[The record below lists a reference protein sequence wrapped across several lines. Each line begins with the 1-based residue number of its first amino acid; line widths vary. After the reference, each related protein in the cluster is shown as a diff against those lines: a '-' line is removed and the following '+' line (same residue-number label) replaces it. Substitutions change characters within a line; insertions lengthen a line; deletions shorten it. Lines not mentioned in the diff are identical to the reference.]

1 MRKFRAM
8 LSARLLFT
16 LLCSLALVSGL
27 ALDPISSLTP
37 ELDLKPGTQVKA
49 SPYRNYRPPSSSRSP
64 RRTTAGGTRGGCSG
78 DAAIN
83 LTALAPQGHS
93 GQTAASRPTLTWF
106 LADQAPYPLELQ
118 FYRYIGRDI
127 EDDRLEPL
135 GVFDLGQSQ
144 PGYHSFTLPASL
156 APLQPGQFYRWKLVL
171 KCEPGQ
177 PSKNQIAEADLQVVP
192 ASSPMA
198 AATLTNPVDRSAHFI
213 ELGLWYEAIASLSEP
228 PVTPAVTA
236 YRRALLED
244 LAALEAENP
253 EDSKTNFSQAL
264 RSIATQN

>member
-1 MRKFRAM
+1 MRQFRAM

-16 LLCSLALVSGL
+16 LLPTLALGSGL
-27 ALDPISSLTP
+27 VLELMTTLTP
-37 ELDLKPGTQVKA
+37 GLGLKPETQVQA
-49 SPYRNYRPPSSSRSP
+49 SPYRNYRPPSSSRPP

-93 GQTAASRPTLTWF
+93 GQTAASHPTLTWF

-118 FYRYIGRDI
+118 LYRYIGEDTQ
-127 EDDRLEPL
+127 DDRLEP
-135 GVFDLGQSQ
+135 VSSFDLGKSQ
-144 PGYHSFTLPASL
+144 PGYHRFTLPASL

-171 KCEPGQ
+171 KCEPGR

-198 AATLTNPVDRSAHFI
+198 TATASNPVDRSAHFI
-213 ELGLWYEAIASLSEP
+213 DLGLWYEAIASLSEP
-228 PVTPAVTA
+228 SVTPSVAA
-236 YRRALLED
+236 YRRLLLEN

-253 EDSKTNFSQAL
+253 EDSKTNFSDAL
-264 RSIATQN
+264 RYIATQN